1 MQGLEYRHTNIV
13 PRRQLLT
20 PTCDT
25 VLSIYFETAAI
36 HIVVFR
42 YYKSQEVRVSQGVS
56 VEIDAMPHGGAQ
68 FTNVAE
74 AKRMLRHGVFV
85 RRRGTSLSMSMQA
98 GEQCAQIA
106 CEAGLFQSP
115 SRIIACHVS
124 MGTEI
129 STIPLLSIALGC
141 GYTVLVPKMGADL
154 DLGWGVLRSLDD
166 LLHLHV
172 PDEVAVDQM
181 EPSLFPHAQTRRPGE
196 PEGQTYPP
204 EALQMCST
212 VIVPALLVN
221 PAGVRLGR
229 GAAWYDRALRFAGP
243 QADLMAMCWPWEFV
257 DAPLP
262 CEEHDVRMNA
272 VLTPRGFT
280 RLGSTGPTRAHTDDP
295 SCDSPAGE
303 PDE

>member
-1 MQGLEYRHTNIV
+1 MCADR
-13 PRRQLLT
+13 
-20 PTCDT
+20 
-25 VLSIYFETAAI
+25 
-36 HIVVFR
+36 
-42 YYKSQEVRVSQGVS
+42 
-56 VEIDAMPHGGAQ
+56 
-68 FTNVAE
+68 
-74 AKRMLRHGVFV
+74 LRG
-85 RRRGTSLSMSMQA
+85 RPIPIT
-98 GEQCAQIA
+98 
-106 CEAGLFQSP
+106 

-141 GYTVLVPKMGADL
+141 GYTVLVPKMGVDL

-166 LLHLHV
+166 LLRLHV

-181 EPSLFPHAQTRRPGE
+181 ERRCFRMRKRVAGR

>member
-1 MQGLEYRHTNIV
+1 
-13 PRRQLLT
+13 
-20 PTCDT
+20 
-25 VLSIYFETAAI
+25 
-36 HIVVFR
+36 
-42 YYKSQEVRVSQGVS
+42 
-56 VEIDAMPHGGAQ
+56 MPHGGAQ
-68 FTNVAE
+68 CTNVDE
-74 AKRMLRHGVFV
+74 AKRMLRHEVFV
-85 RRRGTSLSMSMQA
+85 RRRGTTLNMSMQA

-115 SRIIACHVS
+115 SRIIACYVS

-141 GYTVLVPKMGADL
+141 GYTVLVPKMGPDL

-172 PDEVAVDQM
+172 PGEIGADQM

-196 PEGQTYPP
+196 PEGQTYSP

-221 PAGVRLGR
+221 PTGVRLGR

-262 CEEHDVRMNA
+262 CEEHDMRMDA

-280 RLGSTGPTRAHTDDP
+280 RLDPAGSPRVHVEDLG
-295 SCDSPAGE
+295 CDSPAGE